1 VPVAKMTYPVSGRR
15 SFDESTRSILKAVA
29 DLRNS
34 VAHRHVVFVTIPT
47 PTPGQPVGEYKGRQ
61 VFLDNEALGELIR
74 DKDAAARAM
83 YDWMAANAPDLA
95 GEARRSGAHPTPP

>member
-1 VPVAKMTYPVSGRR
+1 MPVAKMTYPVSGRR

-61 VFLDNEALGELIR
+61 VFLDNEALDELIR